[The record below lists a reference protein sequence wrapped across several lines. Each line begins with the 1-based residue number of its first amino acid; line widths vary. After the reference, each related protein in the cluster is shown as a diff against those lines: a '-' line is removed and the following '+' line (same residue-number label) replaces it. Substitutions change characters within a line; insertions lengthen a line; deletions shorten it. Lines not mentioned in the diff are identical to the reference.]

1 MEHGST
7 INFRFDGYNP
17 RDHLTVVFDEFYGW
31 LPYHQLLE
39 LCDRYGVRVQIK
51 GGTCQFRPAC
61 LVFTSNS
68 HPTKWY
74 KYEHFS
80 YDPLER
86 RIDFMFRHFRVDV
99 VNQPNFP
106 GLEVDQLI
114 IEVQAGTIG
123 AHPLRKYCE
132 PYITKEDHYIV
143 DEQAIINE
151 FAPRPTHQAVL
162 DALAGVIDYNR
173 DGTFLQLQRDNSSSQ
188 DSSFHTVDGSEE
200 VDDQESEDDSNSQPN
215 TYPLDFEDSDG
226 SAHDDVRP
234 GKKLKH

>member
-1 MEHGST
+1 MVQV

-61 LVFTSNS
+61 VVFTSNS

-74 KYEHFS
+74 KYEHFQ

-99 VNQPNFP
+99 VSQVNFP
-106 GLEVDQLI
+106 GLEPGALL
-114 IEVQAGTIG
+114 IEVQRGTIG

-132 PYITKEDHYIV
+132 PYLPLEDHYIV
-143 DEQAIINE
+143 NEQGLMNE
-151 FAPRPTHQAVL
+151 FAPKAAMPVVL

-173 DGTFLQLQRDNSSSQ
+173 DGTFLQFPRDNSSSQ
-188 DSSFHTVDGSEE
+188 DSSFHKVDGS
-200 VDDQESEDDSNSQPN
+200 DSSEDGSSEEDSVSVDYTN
-215 TYPLDFEDSDG
+215 PLDFEESDG
-226 SAHDDVRP
+226 SAHDDIRP